1 MVERDIERSLALN
14 LNPANLIN
22 DVKAVMSE
30 AAYDDVSAHTPL
42 HKMGCSFHPQWR
54 NQVDVVRG
62 VKGRTPRCSSVAPPG
77 RVR

>member
-1 MVERDIERSLALN
+1 MERDIKRSLALN

-30 AAYDDVSAHTPL
+30 AAYDDASAHTPL
-42 HKMGCSFHPQWR
+42 YKMGCSFHPQWR
-54 NQVDVVRG
+54 NQVDAVSG

>member
-1 MVERDIERSLALN
+1 MESGVERSLALN

-22 DVKAVMSE
+22 DVKAVMNE

-42 HKMGCSFHPQWR
+42 YKMGCSFHPQWC
-54 NQVDVVRG
+54 NQVDVVCG
-62 VKGRTPRCSSVAPPG
+62 VKGRTPKCSSVAPPG